1 MTCQIHLWRLPL
13 LRPDPGELDD
23 DGDRALEILARG
35 PLEARM
41 EVVFALASE
50 ADPETLDLYGRTAGN
65 LRRLLEAV
73 GLRRRAKDVGP
84 TLSDILRGPPP

>member
-1 MTCQIHLWRLPL
+1 
-13 LRPDPGELDD
+13 
-23 DGDRALEILARG
+23 
-35 PLEARM
+35 M
-41 EVVFALASE
+41 EVVFALAGE